1 MTLWEIT
8 NAVMKAKFKLLSSI
22 RAWPVAPESYSP
34 LCRIAVN
41 VVTTYGSSVY
51 VDSKVSYLDKIDKTS
66 VSFTV
71 ISTYNDA
78 TKFSITSIVKWM

>member
-1 MTLWEIT
+1 MVAVALMTLWEIT

-51 VDSKVSYLDKIDKTS
+51 VDSQVSYLDKIEE
-66 VSFTV
+66 
-71 ISTYNDA
+71 Y
-78 TKFSITSIVKWM
+78 